1 MISAK
6 DLNALARTIEGVPVW
21 GVFGNGPARKAGVQF
36 GDVILS
42 CNGVR
47 TRSIDDYLVAM
58 NRDVDGCRKITVF
71 RDGAE
76 VDIAITIEGDAV
88 SIEDAAREIEEGKML
103 PVNRGPRTPNQA

>member
-47 TRSIDDYLVAM
+47 TKSIDDYLVAM
-58 NRDVDGCRKITVF
+58 NRDVDGCRTIIVF

-76 VDIAITIEGDAV
+76 LEIAIAVEGESV
-88 SIEDAAREIEEGKML
+88 TMEDAAREIEQGNML
-103 PVNRGPRTPNQA
+103 PVNRGPRNPNQA